1 MKRTIIFESE
11 LIILDI
17 EPSESDEIIS
27 ERVNFIIKN
36 KDKNEYKDK
45 YKDYNKLVCLSKLF
59 VNKKYKQLE
68 YSEEFN
74 DLN

>member
-36 KDKNEYKDK
+36 KDKNEYKD
-45 YKDYNKLVCLSKLF
+45 YNKLVCLSKLF

>member
-27 ERVNFIIKN
+27 ERVNFIIK
-36 KDKNEYKDK
+36 
-45 YKDYNKLVCLSKLF
+45 
-59 VNKKYKQLE
+59 
-68 YSEEFN
+68 
-74 DLN
+74 

>member
-36 KDKNEYKDK
+36 KDKNEYK
-45 YKDYNKLVCLSKLF
+45 KLLFLSKLF